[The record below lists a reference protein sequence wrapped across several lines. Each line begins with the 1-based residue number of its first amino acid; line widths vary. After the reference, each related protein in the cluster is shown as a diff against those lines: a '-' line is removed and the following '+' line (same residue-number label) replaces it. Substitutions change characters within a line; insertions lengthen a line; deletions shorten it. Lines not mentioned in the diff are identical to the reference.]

1 MSFFFNILFGF
12 SFFAH
17 NWETWIERTQTEA
30 KKKNLET
37 HRHLEMSKI
46 VKNKYWNYQ
55 ECVFT

>member
-1 MSFFFNILFGF
+1 MFGF